1 MAKQFDITRIHND
14 VNGNPRYVVH
24 FLQMLTEEEN
34 NSRLLL
40 WSGMSYPLAIARC
53 APSGGKKYH
62 NKNYGG
68 GVVFQSYNI
77 QHQLNEC
84 ETRFE
89 QTYDYTNAQHNMV
102 LVVMNDFTL
111 YSKGLEY
118 VKSGLYGKLAPRS
131 VFAEISEICRV
142 AAAQHKKRVSQNAVF
157 IAACEVMIQ
166 LEEGCNS

>member
-24 FLQMLTEEEN
+24 FLQMLTEEES

-62 NKNYGG
+62 NKSYGG

-84 ETRFE
+84 AARFE
-89 QTYDYTNAQHNMV
+89 RTHDYVNGQHNMV
-102 LVVMNDFTL
+102 LVVMNDFEL
-111 YSKGLEY
+111 YNKGLDY
-118 VKSGLYGKLAPRS
+118 VKRGLSGKLEARS
-131 VFAEISEICRV
+131 VFAEICEICRQ
-142 AAAQHKKRVSQNAVF
+142 AAERHKKRVSHNAVF